1 MHRPDYNRRMQSAH
15 GMIGRPLRWIGTT
28 LVVMFLASSARVPAQ
43 TSAFPCELVD
53 FVPSKVNPIFTGG
66 GKGKWDE
73 RIRERGWI
81 MRDGG
86 IYKMWYT
93 GYTGTPGE
101 ILKLGY

>member
-1 MHRPDYNRRMQSAH
+1 MSFPLDLSRLIAVLVSLSCLVHLNAQPVTPGPKFPD
-15 GMIGRPLRWIGTT
+15 
-28 LVVMFLASSARVPAQ
+28 
-43 TSAFPCELVD
+43 ELVK
-53 FVPSKVNPIFTGG
+53 FVPLKNEPIFTGG

-101 ILKLGY
+101 ILKLGYATSDD